1 MKNKKWLL
9 LLIVLFPSVFWL
21 ILETSTINSKKLPY
35 YGPKHYNGHDTD
47 YYTLGQINLPT
58 ISANGISSKL
68 FDTIQYPIMAVTFI
82 RERYSNENYRLE
94 GLLDYTMHKRED
106 IDKIPFLIVFP
117 KTIDTIPTPTFNLRD
132 SLNIQLNNIEQCFW
146 NIKSYDSLNV
156 TYFKE
161 KPIYI
166 DYSFIVLLDKKRH
179 VRGYYDGRYSAEVKR
194 LLSEYKHLRIKEEK
208 KIMIQENQIKNEASH

>member
-132 SLNIQLNNIEQCFW
+132 SLKIQLPNVEQCFW
-146 NIKSYDSLNV
+146 NVKSYDSLNV
-156 TYFKE
+156 TFFKE

-166 DYSFIVLLDKKRH
+166 DYSFIVLLDKRRNI
-179 VRGYYDGRYSAEVKR
+179 RGYYDGRYSAEVKR

-208 KIMIQENQIKNEASH
+208 KLMIQENQIKNEASH

>member
-21 ILETSTINSKKLPY
+21 LLETSTINSKKLPV

-47 YYTLGQINLPT
+47 FYSLGT
-58 ISANGISSKL
+58 ISLPRFSGEALQYKL
-68 FDTIQYPIMAVTFI
+68 FDTVQYPIIAVTFI
-82 RERYSNENYRLE
+82 RERYANENYRLE
-94 GLLDYTMHKRED
+94 GLLDYTMHKRAD
-106 IDKIPFLIVFP
+106 IDKIPFLIVYP

-132 SLNIQLNNIEQCFW
+132 SLNIELPNIEQCFW
-146 NIKSYDSLNV
+146 NIRSYDSLNV
-156 TYFKE
+156 TYFRE

-179 VRGYYDGRYSAEVKR
+179 IRGYYDGRYSAEVKR

-208 KIMIQENQIKNEASH
+208 KIMIQENEIKNETSN